1 MNLKKIRNHRS
12 GSAKYLWVESIWQN
26 STSGL
31 GWLLRRSLHD
41 EFDGAVLIGYKVT
54 KKGKLKF
61 DAGLVPLIDQ
71 QYFEASE
78 EIAG

>member
-1 MNLKKIRNHRS
+1 MSLKKIRNHKK
-12 GSAKYLWVESIWQN
+12 GSAKYLCVESIWQGP
-26 STSGL
+26 TRGL
-31 GWLLRRSLHD
+31 GWLKEDLYD

-61 DAGLVPLIDQ
+61 DAGWVPLIDQ
-71 QYFEASE
+71 QYLESIE